1 MSSSKRVRIYE
12 ESESSEEHI
21 ELPSDHED
29 SGEES
34 ESSESSDNSEHEE
47 SDNFDESEH
56 EQKDVIDSKTYNIL
70 ERASE
75 LKKHYDKKHKN
86 TNNTVYFIYL
96 LLIGNSKIKFGCTT
110 DFYQRYMQQLKKD
123 YERCEIFGVFP
134 TLGGFKI
141 ENAIKK
147 HFGENLTRVTTYV
160 AARDTKE
167 REIIQCNNLLTPE
180 MVKKYVKD
188 TITKFNEN
196 S

>member
-34 ESSESSDNSEHEE
+34 ECSEE
-47 SDNFDESEH
+47 SEDEY
-56 EQKDVIDSKTYNIL
+56 VIDSKTYNIL
-70 ERASE
+70 EKAAE
-75 LKKHYDKKHKN
+75 LKKQYDKKYKN

-110 DFYQRYMQQLKKD
+110 DFSQRYMQQLKKN

-147 HFGENLTRVTTYV
+147 HFGENLTMVTTYL